1 MQQQHNSLFTI
12 KFTKLQCWK
21 KLGMSRHHQFDPS
34 LMHLSDSICVFGS
47 RQIPSGWEAVEEARI
62 GDQSWN
68 KREGSDE
75 SSAVWWIFWTVEQTH
90 YLHWVVMPRQT
101 DCRLLG
107 GQGLHFKL
115 TLAWLIIE
123 TLSSRRVRR
132 REAHN
137 FISQLL
143 LTETYACSMF
153 CSVKLC

>member
-1 MQQQHNSLFTI
+1 MLKEVRNVPT
-12 KFTKLQCWK
+12 
-21 KLGMSRHHQFDPS
+21 PS
-34 LMHLSDSICVFGS
+34 VWPLTNAFVRFHLCFWI
-47 RQIPSGWEAVEEARI
+47 QTNPASGWEAVEEARI

-75 SSAVWWIFWTVEQTH
+75 RSAVWWIFWTVEQTH

-115 TLAWLIIE
+115 TLAWLVIK

-132 REAHN
+132 REKHK
-137 FISQLL
+137 FLCQLL
-143 LTETYACSMF
+143 LIEGYVLNVLF
-153 CSVKLC
+153 CQIQFCAEVSFS